1 MRSWLAKRL
10 SGQAIQPD
18 PDAKTSCLRPARSS
32 TLREKLEN
40 GMLPAGS
47 SLSLD
52 EWVAQD
58 QACGPIPRRRNRSRW
73 HLRSLGHS

>member
-47 SLSLD
+47 QLWSSSASQPVRPTHSVEPFALALSD
-52 EWVAQD
+52 CND
-58 QACGPIPRRRNRSRW
+58 
-73 HLRSLGHS
+73 